1 MHKIGD
7 KVKVRLSDGKV
18 KQGVIK
24 DILPTLYTHTHTHT
38 HTHTPRLLAVQIGKT
53 EKAIS
58 EDAIL

>member
-18 KQGVIK
+18 KKDVIK

-38 HTHTPRLLAVQIGKT
+38 AAAGRPDRR
-53 EKAIS
+53 
-58 EDAIL
+58 D

>member
-24 DILPTLYTHTHTHT
+24 DILPTLYTHTHTAAAGR
-38 HTHTPRLLAVQIGKT
+38 PDRQ
-53 EKAIS
+53 
-58 EDAIL
+58 D

>member
-38 HTHTPRLLAVQIGKT
+38 HTHTAAAGRPDRQ
-53 EKAIS
+53 
-58 EDAIL
+58 D

>member
-38 HTHTPRLLAVQIGKT
+38 PRLLAVQIGKT

>member
-24 DILPTLYTHTHTHT
+24 DILPTLYTHTHT
-38 HTHTPRLLAVQIGKT
+38 PRLLAVQIGKT